1 MGTIMIVQQ
10 CHNCGKKGKNVY
22 CNNCI
27 KSADY
32 FHVYKYTNSNRFD
45 KGRLIGKIKAY
56 TWHDATEYVKN
67 SYFSNR
73 SKESLNINCEKDFAY
88 LEQNLSE
95 FAKVGNNEAEKE
107 SLFGYKIYLN
117 KEESESSFIKDAG
130 LWDLNVDITVHNDS
144 SPTVNIA
151 SEVKQT
157 VVAAAIEPNP
167 SNQLTPNTP
176 TMITRSNNEDKKK
189 EKD

>member
-1 MGTIMIVQQ
+1 MIVQQ
-10 CHNCGKKGKNVY
+10 CHNCEKKGKNVY

-27 KSADY
+27 KSVDY
-32 FHVYKYTNSNRFD
+32 FYVYEYTNSNRFD

-67 SYFSNR
+67 SYFSDR

-130 LWDLNVDITVHNDS
+130 LWDLNVDITVHNDG
-144 SPTVNIA
+144 SPTTNIA
-151 SEVKQT
+151 SEVQQT
-157 VVAAAIEPNP
+157 VVAAAIEPDP